1 MNSNVME
8 RAGQPSR
15 YYEMV
20 AKVRAELQNTE
31 SPSVVKSN
39 GRLDTVYITSIENL
53 LHNGKGGVVF
63 EAPPSNAAERITQ
76 QSHRLSTAD
85 EVRRY
90 KGERQADV
98 DLFARRE
105 EARMRTTSLKPTEE
119 ENARTAAIVAS
130 AVQSVMQS
138 QTGRAN
144 KEART

>member
-1 MNSNVME
+1 M
-8 RAGQPSR
+8 
-15 YYEMV
+15 
-20 AKVRAELQNTE
+20 
-31 SPSVVKSN
+31 
-39 GRLDTVYITSIENL
+39 
-53 LHNGKGGVVF
+53 F